1 MEKKIT
7 QKQFLSVWHFIYYQ
21 HRREIRTFLNLT
33 ELLASNRIKET
44 YSYYFY
50 IKNRKQKG
58 KKKFKSKFFF
68 FFIWGNSCLNFLD
81 ETWWFL
87 SYRLFE
93 LLSSSLLLYFQC
105 FTQNVFQP
113 SSGVYQTQNPIQN
126 FLYLIHGGGTLVLIL
141 LTITEYKC

>member
-68 FFIWGNSCLNFLD
+68 SSYEEIVVRIFWMKLD
-81 ETWWFL
+81 DFYHTGFSNYYL
-87 SYRLFE
+87 HLYCYIFNVSPKMSF
-93 LLSSSLLLYFQC
+93 SLLHVFIKLKILYRTSF
-105 FTQNVFQP
+105 
-113 SSGVYQTQNPIQN
+113 I
-126 FLYLIHGGGTLVLIL
+126 
-141 LTITEYKC
+141 